1 MKDLQKKIFWLNFV
15 VVLFVAINL
24 RAPITAIGP
33 MVDFIKDFFKIDSAD
48 VGILSSIPLIA
59 FGVISFLAIYL
70 HPIKGM
76 LIGIVCIILGEI
88 CRSYLGYFQD
98 NLMLIG
104 LFGGTLLMGSGIA
117 IANVL
122 LPSFIRAKFANKVPM
137 MMGVYSVVMS
147 ISAIFGVVFTLPL
160 LQYFSVP
167 NVMAF
172 WVFFA
177 LMALVA
183 YMPQMQNNRLMRS
196 KKQNGNIFEFF
207 VNLDAWKVTIF
218 MGLQSLISYSIFTWY
233 PKMIVEK
240 GFDITFGAS
249 MTFYMQLVS
258 IPSALLTPL
267 LISRIRNQYKFIL
280 LLCLC
285 GCYVIGFW
293 FLLFCDSGRVILW
306 ISLFW
311 GIPVGGA
318 FSLALF
324 LISYKTNSIASAAKL
339 SAMTQGFGYL
349 IASFGPYIVGKL
361 HDGFGGFDSGIYFL
375 MIVAILLNISGIL
388 GLLAKKI

>member
-1 MKDLQKKIFWLNFV
+1 MQKKIFWLNFV

-33 MVDFIKDFFKIDSAD
+33 MVDFIKDFFKIDSTD

-183 YMPQMQNNRLMRS
+183 YMPQMQNNRLTRS
-196 KKQNGNIFEFF
+196 KKQNGNIFECF
-207 VNLDAWKVTIF
+207 VNLNAWKVTIF

-240 GFDITFGAS
+240 GFDIAFGAS

-293 FLLFCDSGRVILW
+293 FLLYCDSKRVILW

-324 LISYKTNSIASAAKL
+324 LISYKANSMASAAKL